1 MKKNI
6 FFPAQLRPFLCL
18 WASQSISEMGTA
30 MTNYAL
36 VIWAYEQTGTATS
49 LTTLT
54 ICSFLPTILFRFLA
68 GAVADRW
75 NKKAILLCSDALAAC
90 GSLAILG
97 LYTAESLTVMG
108 LYIIN
113 FLLSLMN
120 AFQVPAAYVA
130 TSLLVPKEY
139 YTKTGGLQAASGALI
154 SILSPV
160 LGSVVLSFG
169 GLKAVLMI
177 DLATFAAAFLTLL
190 FLPIPV
196 LQKEADAKKEP
207 FWETILSGFRFLRQR
222 PALLRLI
229 LLIAFVNFL
238 AKLGSDGQMPA
249 FILSRSENNQA
260 VLGAVQ
266 SAVAVGLMA
275 GGTLVTFLKPPKN
288 DTRRILWMCTLIF
301 LTGILLSLSR
311 SPFLWCLF
319 AFLQY
324 LFAAVMN
331 IFWGTK
337 MRNAVPIAMQGRVFS
352 TRDTIQNCTIPL
364 GLYLGGLL
372 TDGVFEPAM
381 TAFPALRSFFLPLLG
396 ADHGA
401 GIALLFLIV
410 SIVGFVVCALCM
422 TSSAFQDHSSSSG

>member
-54 ICSFLPTILFRFLA
+54 ICSFLPTILFRFIA
-68 GAVADRW
+68 GAITDRW
-75 NKKAILLCSDALAAC
+75 NKKAILLFSDVLAAC
-90 GSLAILG
+90 GSLAVLSLYSAGRLTILI
-97 LYTAESLTVMG
+97 LYG
-108 LYIIN
+108 IN

-120 AFQVPAAYVA
+120 AFQVPAAYVT

-139 YTKTGGLQAASGALI
+139 YTKAGGLQAASGSII

-160 LGSVVLSFG
+160 LGGVILTWG
-169 GLKAVLMI
+169 GLRAVLII

-190 FLPIPV
+190 ILPIPV
-196 LQKEADAKKEP
+196 LLPEKAERKETLRQ
-207 FWETILSGFRFLRQR
+207 TIASGFRFLKEQ
-222 PALLRLI
+222 PVLLRMI

-238 AKLGSDGQMPA
+238 AKLGPDGQLPA
-249 FILSRSENNQA
+249 FILSRTQNDPA
-260 VLGAVQ
+260 ILGAVQ
-266 SAVAVGLMA
+266 SSVAVGLMA
-275 GGTLVTFLKPPKN
+275 GGSLTAVLKPPRN
-288 DTRRILWMCTLIF
+288 DTRRILAMCTLIF
-301 LTGILLSLSR
+301 LAGIFLSICR
-311 SPFLWCLF
+311 HPFLWCLF

-331 IFWGTK
+331 VYWGTK
-337 MRNAVPIAMQGRVFS
+337 MRSAVPLPMQGRVFS

-372 TDGVFEPAM
+372 TDGVFEPAI

-422 TSSAFQDHSSSSG
+422 TSPAFQDHSSSSG